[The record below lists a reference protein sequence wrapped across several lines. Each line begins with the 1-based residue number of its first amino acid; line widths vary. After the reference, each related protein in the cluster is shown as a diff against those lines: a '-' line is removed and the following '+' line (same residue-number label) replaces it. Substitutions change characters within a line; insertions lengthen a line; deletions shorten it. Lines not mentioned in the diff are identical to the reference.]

1 MKIEQ
6 RVCNCLEK
14 NGIVIL
20 EDGTF
25 DNLDSI
31 NFISAIV
38 DLESEFDIEF
48 PDEYLSM
55 EIFSEFEQ
63 LVFTIKEMVS

>member
-1 MKIEQ
+1 MNIEQ
-6 RVCNCLEK
+6 RVYDCLEK

-20 EDGTF
+20 EDATF

-48 PDEYLSM
+48 PDEYLSI
-55 EIFSEFEQ
+55 ELFSEFAQ
-63 LVFTIKEMVS
+63 LVFTIKEMIS